1 MAETA
6 PGKITEGPTEKP
18 CKAPAYAWI
27 YPQLA
32 KVAREHGYALA
43 IHGSC
48 NRDLDLVAVP
58 WTDDAAEPSVLIEA
72 IRGRIDG
79 VIVPTGTHGGR
90 WDGTKFVD
98 AIVENPS
105 QKPHGRLAWNIHFTS
120 CEFYLDVS
128 VMPRKASG
136 EITEGLT
143 PPRVSG

>member
-1 MAETA
+1 MAKA
-6 PGKITEGPTEKP
+6 SGKITEGPTEKP

>member
-1 MAETA
+1 MESSQVQTTEA
-6 PGKITEGPTEKP
+6 PKEKP

-27 YPQLA
+27 YPQLV
-32 KVAREHGYALA
+32 KVARDHGYALA

-58 WTDDAAEPSVLIEA
+58 WVDDAAEPSVLIDAMRE
-72 IRGRIDG
+72 RIDG

-105 QKPHGRLAWNIHFTS
+105 AKPHGRLAWNIHFTS

-128 VMPRKASG
+128 VMPRAAAVPN
-136 EITEGLT
+136 TEERKETNDL
-143 PPRVSG
+143 